1 MIMLRKI
8 LAAAL
13 LSSAFAAPTL
23 AAPTSNQD
31 GTLKIVS
38 IDVEGG
44 GGTLFVTPEGKSLL
58 IDTGW
63 PGGAGLL
70 PSPDGAQNSADRIVA
85 AAKKL
90 GLSKIDYVI
99 VTHYHMD
106 HVGGVFDL
114 MKRIPVD
121 TFIDHGP
128 NAEHLAPGE
137 TVPPDLA
144 GGAPDQLYPKYLDV
158 IKGHKHIV
166 AKPGQVIDIGSMS
179 DTIVSSDGV
188 TLSKPLAGAGAP
200 IAACDTAESKGTKP
214 IGGEENRRSVASL
227 LRFGKVSIALF
238 GDLSW
243 DKERE
248 LSCPTG
254 KLGHVNLLI
263 VTQHGSNISSNPA
276 SIADMHPDLALMGM
290 GGKKGGDEAPIKL
303 IKSSPGLMGFWQ
315 THESFAHPEWSGDK
329 NTIANL
335 NPPATAIAAHAKA
348 MFTAPPDQGHAI
360 HVEITRDG
368 KVTMTNDRNGYSKT
382 YQVK

>member
-1 MIMLRKI
+1 MRKI

-13 LSSAFAAPTL
+13 LTTALTVPAL
-23 AAPTSNQD
+23 AAD

-38 IDVEGG
+38 VDVEGG

-63 PGGAGLL
+63 PGGYGLL
-70 PSPDGAQNSADRIVA
+70 ASPDGAKNSADRIVA

-99 VTHYHMD
+99 TTHYHMD
-106 HVGGVFDL
+106 HVGGMTELVAK
-114 MKRIPVD
+114 MPVD

-128 NAEHLAPGE
+128 NVEHLPPGQKE
-137 TVPPDLA
+137 DPQLP
-144 GGAPDQLYPKYLDV
+144 GGAPDILYPKYLAV

-166 AKPGQVIDIGSMS
+166 ATPGQVIPIGSMTA
-179 DTIVSSDGV
+179 TIVSSDGK
-188 TLSKPLAGAGAP
+188 TLSKPLPGAGAP
-200 IAACDTAESKGTKP
+200 NPACNTAQAKSAKDV
-214 IGGEENRRSVASL
+214 GGEENRRSVASV

-248 LSCPTG
+248 LSCPIG

-276 SIADMHPDLALMGM
+276 NIADMRPDIALMGM
-290 GGKKGGDEAPIKL
+290 GGKKGGDADPIKV
-303 IKSSPGLMGFWQ
+303 IKASPGLMGFWQ

-329 NTIANL
+329 QMIANL
-335 NPPATAIAAHAKA
+335 NPPAAVVAAHAKEL
-348 MFTAPPDQGHAI
+348 FTVPPDRGHAI
-360 HVEITRDG
+360 HAEITRDG
-368 KVTMTNDRNGYSKT
+368 KITMTNDRNGYSKT

>member
-1 MIMLRKI
+1 MIRKT

-13 LSSAFAAPTL
+13 LASALISPAL
-23 AAPTSNQD
+23 AAE
-31 GTLKIVS
+31 GTLKVVS
-38 IDVEGG
+38 VDVEGG

-63 PGGAGLL
+63 PSGAVLL
-70 PSPDGAQNSADRIVA
+70 PSPDGAQNSADRIAA

-90 GLSKIDYVI
+90 GLSKIDYLI
-99 VTHYHMD
+99 ITHYHMD
-106 HVGGVFDL
+106 HVGGIQDL
-114 MKRIPVD
+114 VKRIPVD

-137 TVPPDLA
+137 KVPPDLA
-144 GGAPDQLYPKYLDV
+144 GGAPDQLYPKYLET

-166 AKPGQVIDIGSMS
+166 AKPGQMIRIGSMT

-188 TLSKPLAGAGAP
+188 VLSKPLPGAGAP
-200 IAACDTAESKGTKP
+200 NAACNSAESKSTKE

-227 LRFGKVSIALF
+227 LRFGKVSIAAF

-248 LSCPTG
+248 LSCPAG

-263 VTQHGSNISSNPA
+263 VTQHGSVISSNPA
-276 SIADMHPDLALMGM
+276 SIADMHPDIALMGS
-290 GGKKGGDEAPIKL
+290 GGKKGGDQDPIKTV
-303 IKSSPGLMGFWQ
+303 KASPGLMGFWQ

-329 NTIANL
+329 NMIANL
-335 NPPATAIAAHAKA
+335 NPPPAAIAAHAKS

-360 HVEITRDG
+360 HVEITKDG
-368 KVTMTNDRNGYSKT
+368 QVTVTNDRNGFSKT

>member
-1 MIMLRKI
+1 MIRKF

-13 LSSAFAAPTL
+13 LTSALTVPSL
-23 AAPTSNQD
+23 AAE
-31 GTLKIVS
+31 GTLKVVS
-38 IDVEGG
+38 VDVEGG

-70 PSPDGAQNSADRIVA
+70 PSPDGAKNSAERIVA

-90 GLSKIDYVI
+90 GVSKIDYLI
-99 VTHYHMD
+99 ITHYHMD
-106 HVGGVFDL
+106 HVGGVSELVKL
-114 MKRIPVD
+114 MPVD

-128 NAEHLAPGE
+128 NSEHLAPGE
-137 TVPPDLA
+137 KVPPDLA

-158 IKGHKHIV
+158 IKGHNHIV
-166 AKPGQVIDIGSMS
+166 ARPGQVIAMGSMT
-179 DTIVSSDGV
+179 DTIVASNGV
-188 TLSKPLAGAGAP
+188 VLSKPLAGAGAP
-200 IAACDTAESKGTKP
+200 NPACDSAAAKSEKA

-254 KLGHVNLLI
+254 KVGHVNLLI
-263 VTQHGSNISSNPA
+263 VTQHGSVISSNPA
-276 SIADMHPDLALMGM
+276 SIADMHPDIALMGA
-290 GGKKGGDEAPIKL
+290 GGKKGGDEDPIKT
-303 IKSSPGLMGFWQ
+303 IKASPGLMGFWQ
-315 THESFAHPEWSGDK
+315 THDSFAHPEWTSDK
-329 NTIANL
+329 NMVANL
-335 NPPATAIAAHAKA
+335 NPSAAAIAGHAKQ
-348 MFTAPPDQGHAI
+348 MFTSPPDEGHAI
-360 HVEITRDG
+360 HAEISKDG
-368 KVTMTNDRNGYSKT
+368 KITMTNDRNGYSKT

>member
-1 MIMLRKI
+1 MRKI

-13 LSSAFAAPTL
+13 LASALSVPAVAA
-23 AAPTSNQD
+23 D

-38 IDVEGG
+38 IDMEGG

-63 PGGAGLL
+63 PSGAGLL
-70 PSPDGAQNSADRIVA
+70 PSPDGAKNSADRIVA

-90 GLSKIDYVI
+90 GVSKIDYLI

-106 HVGGVFDL
+106 HVGGVMEL
-114 MKRIPVD
+114 VKRIPVD

-128 NAEHLAPGE
+128 NAEHLGPGE
-137 TVPPDLA
+137 VVPPDLA
-144 GGAPDQLYPKYLDV
+144 GGAPDQLYPKYLET

-166 AKPGQVIDIGSMS
+166 AKPGQVIAMGSMT

-200 IAACDTAESKGTKP
+200 IAACDTAESKSTRAD
-214 IGGEENRRSVASL
+214 GGEENTRSVASL

-243 DKERE
+243 KKERE

-276 SIADMHPDLALMGM
+276 SIADMHPDIALMGM
-290 GGKKGGDEAPIKL
+290 GGKKGGDGDPIKL
-303 IKSSPGLMGFWQ
+303 IKASPGLMGFWQ

-329 NTIANL
+329 NMIANL
-335 NPPATAIAAHAKA
+335 NPPPAAIAAHAKA
-348 MFTAPPDQGHAI
+348 MFTSPPDEGHAI
-360 HVEITRDG
+360 HAEITTDG
-368 KVTMTNDRNGYSKT
+368 RVTMTNDRNGYSKT

>member
-1 MIMLRKI
+1 MRKI

-13 LSSAFAAPTL
+13 LTSALTVPAL
-23 AAPTSNQD
+23 AAD

-38 IDVEGG
+38 VDVEGG

-63 PGGAGLL
+63 PANYGLL
-70 PSPDGAQNSADRIVA
+70 PSPDGAKSSADRIVA

-99 VTHYHMD
+99 TTHYHMD
-106 HVGGVFDL
+106 HVGGMTELVAK
-114 MKRIPVD
+114 MPVD

-128 NAEHLAPGE
+128 NVEHLPPGQKE
-137 TVPPDLA
+137 DPQLP
-144 GGAPDQLYPKYLDV
+144 GGAPDILYPKYLAV

-166 AKPGQVIDIGSMS
+166 ATPGQVIPIGSMTA
-179 DTIVSSDGV
+179 TIVASDGK
-188 TLSKPLAGAGAP
+188 TLSKPLPGAGAP
-200 IAACDTAESKGTKP
+200 NPACETADAKSTKVV
-214 IGGEENRRSVASL
+214 GGEENRRSVASV

-248 LSCPTG
+248 LSCPVG

-276 SIADMHPDLALMGM
+276 NIADMRPAIALMGM
-290 GGKKGGDEAPIKL
+290 GGKKGGDADPIKV
-303 IKSSPGLMGFWQ
+303 IKASPGLMGFWQ

-329 NTIANL
+329 QMIANL
-335 NPPATAIAAHAKA
+335 NPPAAAIAAHAKEL
-348 MFTAPPDQGHAI
+348 FTVPPDKGHAI
-360 HVEITRDG
+360 HAEITRDG
-368 KVTMTNDRNGYSKT
+368 KITMTNDRNGYSKM

>member
-1 MIMLRKI
+1 MIRKT

-13 LSSAFAAPTL
+13 FASAFSVPAL
-23 AAPTSNQD
+23 AAD
-31 GTLKIVS
+31 GTLKVVS

-70 PSPDGAQNSADRIVA
+70 PSPDGAKNSADRIVA
-85 AAKKL
+85 VAKKL

-99 VTHYHMD
+99 ITHYHMD
-106 HVGGVFDL
+106 HVGGVMEL
-114 MKRIPVD
+114 VKRMPVD

-137 TVPPDLA
+137 KVPPDLA
-144 GGAPDQLYPKYLDV
+144 GGAPDQLYPKYLEV

-166 AKPGQVIDIGSMS
+166 AKAGQVIQIGSMT

-200 IAACDTAESKGTKP
+200 IAACDSAESKSTKP
-214 IGGEENRRSVASL
+214 DGGEENTRSVASL
-227 LRFGKVSIALF
+227 LKFGKISIAMF

-243 DKERE
+243 KKERE
-248 LSCPTG
+248 LSCPVG

-276 SIADMHPDLALMGM
+276 SIADMHPDIALMGM

-303 IKSSPGLMGFWQ
+303 IKASPGLMGFWQ

-329 NTIANL
+329 NMIANL
-335 NPPATAIAAHAKA
+335 NPPAAAIAAHAKA
-348 MFTAPPDQGHAI
+348 MFTSPPDEGHAI
-360 HVEITRDG
+360 HAEITTDG
-368 KVTMTNDRNGYSKT
+368 KITMTNDRNGYSKT

>member
-1 MIMLRKI
+1 MIRKI
-8 LAAAL
+8 LATAL
-13 LSSAFAAPTL
+13 LASAFTIPAFAAE
-23 AAPTSNQD
+23 

-63 PGGAGLL
+63 PSGAGLL
-70 PSPDGAQNSADRIVA
+70 PSPDGAKNSADRIAA

-90 GLSKIDYVI
+90 GLSKIDYLI
-99 VTHYHMD
+99 ITHYHMD
-106 HVGGVFDL
+106 HVGGIQDL
-114 MKRIPVD
+114 VKRIPVD

-128 NAEHLAPGE
+128 NAEHLKPGE
-137 TVPPDLA
+137 VVPPDLA
-144 GGAPDQLYPKYLDV
+144 GGAPDQLYPKYLET

-166 AKPGQVIDIGSMS
+166 AKPGQVIDIGSMT
-179 DTIVSSDGV
+179 DTIVASDGV
-188 TLSKPLAGAGAP
+188 VLSKPLAGAGQP
-200 IAACDTAESKGTKP
+200 IAACDTAESKSAKP
-214 IGGEENRRSVASL
+214 DGGEENTRSVASL
-227 LRFGKVSIALF
+227 LRFGKVSIAMF

-243 DKERE
+243 KKERE
-248 LSCPTG
+248 LSCPVG

-276 SIADMHPDLALMGM
+276 SIADMHPDIALMGM
-290 GGKKGGDEAPIKL
+290 GGKKGGDEDPIKT
-303 IKSSPGLMGFWQ
+303 IKASPGLMGFWQ

-335 NPPATAIAAHAKA
+335 NPPAAAIAAHAKQ
-348 MFTAPPDQGHAI
+348 MFTSPPDKGHAI
-360 HVEITRDG
+360 HAEITKDG

-382 YQVK
+382 YNVK

>member
-1 MIMLRKI
+1 MLRKI

-13 LSSAFAAPTL
+13 LSSAFVVPAL
-23 AAPTSNQD
+23 AAD

-58 IDTGW
+58 IDSGW

-90 GLSKIDYVI
+90 GLSKIDYLI
-99 VTHYHMD
+99 TTHYHMD
-106 HVGGVFDL
+106 HVGGVVEL
-114 MKRIPVD
+114 VKRIPVD

-128 NAEHLAPGE
+128 NAEHLKPGE
-137 TVPPDLA
+137 KVPPDLA
-144 GGAPDQLYPKYLDV
+144 GGAPDQLYPKYLEV

-166 AKPGQVIDIGSMS
+166 AKPGQVIDIGSMT
-179 DTIVSSDGV
+179 DTIVSSNGV
-188 TLSKPLAGAGAP
+188 VLSMPLAGAGAP
-200 IAACDTAESKGTKP
+200 NPVCDTAESKASRDV
-214 IGGEENRRSVASL
+214 GGEENRRSVASL
-227 LRFGKVSIALF
+227 LRFGKVSIAMF

-248 LSCPTG
+248 LSCPAG
-254 KLGHVNLLI
+254 KLGHVGLLI
-263 VTQHGSNISSNPA
+263 ATQHGSSISSNPA
-276 SIADMHPDLALMGM
+276 SIADMHPDLVLMGS
-290 GGKKGGDEAPIKL
+290 GGKKGGDEGPIKTM
-303 IKSSPGLMGFWQ
+303 KASPGLMGFWQ

-329 NTIANL
+329 NMIANL
-335 NPPATAIAAHAKA
+335 NPSAAAVAAHAKQ
-348 MFTAPPDQGHAI
+348 MFTSPPDQGHAI
-360 HVEITRDG
+360 HAEITKDG

>member
-1 MIMLRKI
+1 MIRKI

-13 LSSAFAAPTL
+13 LTSALTIPTVAAE
-23 AAPTSNQD
+23 

-58 IDTGW
+58 IDSGW

-70 PSPDGAQNSADRIVA
+70 PSPDGAQNSADRIAA

-90 GLSKIDYVI
+90 GLTRIDYVI
-99 VTHYHMD
+99 TTHYHMD
-106 HVGGVFDL
+106 HVGGIQELV
-114 MKRIPVD
+114 KRIPVD

-128 NAEHLAPGE
+128 NSEHLAPGE
-137 TVPPDLA
+137 KVPPDLA
-144 GGAPDQLYPKYLDV
+144 GGAPDQLYPKYLET

-166 AKPGQVIDIGSMS
+166 AKAGQVIQIGSMI

-188 TLSKPLAGAGAP
+188 TLAKPLAGAGQP
-200 IAACDTAESKGTKP
+200 VAACNTAESKSEKP
-214 IGGEENRRSVASL
+214 VGGEENRRSVASL
-227 LRFGKVSIALF
+227 LRFGKVSIAMF

-248 LSCPTG
+248 LSCPVG
-254 KLGHVNLLI
+254 KLGHVSLLI

-276 SIADMHPDLALMGM
+276 SIADMHPDIALMGM
-290 GGKKGGDEAPIKL
+290 GGKKGGDADPIKV
-303 IKSSPGLMGFWQ
+303 IKASPGLIGFWQ

-329 NTIANL
+329 NMIANL
-335 NPPATAIAAHAKA
+335 NPPPAAVASQAKSL
-348 MFTAPPDQGHAI
+348 FSVPPDQGHAI
-360 HVEITRDG
+360 HAEITTDG
-368 KVTMTNDRNGYSKT
+368 KITMTNDRNGYSKT